1 MAQTLSMTSDI
12 GLEHDPLRRSH
23 SQSMLYLPKISSN
36 IRIQALSSAP
46 SSAPS
51 SPSSPRPFQNSSTYP
66 SYTTTPSSSVSLD
79 RDCLAESNGSPQQ
92 DDDDG
97 FVSFPEYSNDYGSE
111 LNPHN
116 DDSLVDEEVGEVEKP
131 NFLPSPFSATAICGI
146 MTAPMYHDVHRLS
159 PCIED
164 DTRLGEEPA
173 GQVDY
178 FSKAW
183 KEEDIWSSWRY
194 VVSKRRT
201 YAIEDGLRFENASW
215 RSWSKSRFNLPEV
228 GQEIINWYGYSQ

>member
-1 MAQTLSMTSDI
+1 MAQTLSMTTDI

-23 SQSMLYLPKISSN
+23 SQSMLYLPKISPN
-36 IRIQALSSAP
+36 TRVQTFSSAP

-51 SPSSPRPFQNSSTYP
+51 SPRPFHSSSTYP
-66 SYTTTPSSSVSLD
+66 SYITTPSSSVSLNG
-79 RDCLAESNGSPQQ
+79 DCLTEGNGSPQQ
-92 DDDDG
+92 DDDL
-97 FVSFPEYSNDYGSE
+97 VSFPDYSNDYGSE

-116 DDSLVDEEVGEVEKP
+116 DDSLVEEVGEVKKP

-146 MTAPMYHDVHRLS
+146 MTAPMYHNVHRLS

-164 DTRLGEEPA
+164 DTRLGQEPA

-228 GQEIINWYGYSQ
+228 GQEIVDWYGYNQ